1 MHSLW
6 EKTLNSTLGDNFRK
20 TNIKDINN
28 INVIP
33 SPLTDVNCNFLVVS
47 VKMRMLS
54 TNLIQVSVGGFDY

>member
-20 TNIKDINN
+20 TNIKDSKN

-33 SPLTDVNCNFLVVS
+33 SNFLVVS
-47 VKMRMLS
+47 LKMRMLS
-54 TNLIQVSVGGFDY
+54 ANLIQVSVGGFDY